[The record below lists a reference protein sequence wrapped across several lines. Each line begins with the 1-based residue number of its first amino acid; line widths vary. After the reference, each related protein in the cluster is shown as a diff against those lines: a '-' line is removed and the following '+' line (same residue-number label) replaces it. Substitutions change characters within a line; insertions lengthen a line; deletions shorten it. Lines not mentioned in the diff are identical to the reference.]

1 MNERFEYVKTI
12 AITKISKVDLVLDTK
27 TGQTCI
33 LKSLLNPQDAI
44 LRHQFLQEIQILS
57 LNFSE
62 LVPHLIDIEC
72 NVDAYRFVQ
81 RYFYGPTLKE
91 WLASDP
97 SIQQRKQVVLS
108 LIDQLDALHQ
118 CGYLYIDHKGEN
130 IIVSQNKAHLID
142 FNGCVPLNAST
153 IYVSSRSIQQKSES
167 LTIKDDLLLLHPL
180 LKQIFPKLDHPFHS
194 TKQLRRFLNK
204 SASIHRMIFIL
215 FSVCLFIA
223 IGGWTIH
230 SKQETNVLMAYQQKE
245 ETLYSLLEKER
256 FDQAF
261 WKEEQY
267 ALFFL
272 KELLKSE
279 DPTLV
284 RAILETIPDEIREK
298 YREEIC
304 LIEWNS
310 LIFDHLDDES
320 MSQVVTHIQL
330 ADQARLLLNVCMQN
344 EIYLTVAQQEHLFSC
359 FHHEN
364 TGEIVEYAIFLK
376 SRSVSEIADI
386 EPYLD
391 EKDEMTQLW
400 RKTQ

>member
-12 AITKISKVDLVLDTK
+12 AITQISKVDLVLDTK

-33 LKSLLNPQDAI
+33 LKSLLHPQDAI

-57 LNFSE
+57 LNFLE
-62 LVPHLIDIEC
+62 FVPHLIDIEC
-72 NVDAYRFVQ
+72 DVDTYCFVQ
-81 RYFYGPTLKE
+81 QYFYGPTLKE
-91 WLASDP
+91 WLASNP
-97 SIQQRKQVVLS
+97 PFQERKQIMLS

-130 IIVSQNKAHLID
+130 IIVSQKKAHLID

-153 IYVSSRSIQQKSES
+153 IYVSSQSIQSKAEN

-180 LKQIFPKLDHPFHS
+180 LKQIFPKLDHPFYS
-194 TKQLRRFLNK
+194 TKQLRRFLNNST
-204 SASIHRMIFIL
+204 SAYRRISIV
-215 FSVCLFIA
+215 FSVCLFIV
-223 IGGWTIH
+223 IGGWTVNF
-230 SKQETNVLMAYQQKE
+230 KQETNVIKAYRQQE
-245 ETLYSLLEKER
+245 ETLYSLLEKEQ
-256 FDQAF
+256 FDFEF
-261 WKEEQY
+261 WKEDQY
-267 ALFFL
+267 VLFFL

-279 DPTLV
+279 DPALV
-284 RAILETIPDEIREK
+284 RTILETIPDSVREK

-310 LIFDHLDDES
+310 LIFDDLDDES
-320 MSQVVTHIQL
+320 ITKVVDHIQL
-330 ADQARLLLNVCMQN
+330 ADQAKLLLNVCMQN
-344 EIYLTVAQQEHLFSC
+344 EIYLTIAQQEHLFSC
-359 FHHEN
+359 FGRKH
-364 TGEIVEYAIFLK
+364 TQEIVEYAMFLK
-376 SRSVSEIADI
+376 SRSICEIADI